1 MHMLLKSL
9 YDIIIFTDSRLK
21 ILILECPLIFEG
33 KCITRRGKYVCLS
46 IVLIFKQL

>member
-21 ILILECPLIFEG
+21 IFTLECPLIFEG
-33 KCITRRGKYVCLS
+33 GGITRSKYVCLS
-46 IVLIFKQL
+46 IVLICKQL